1 MTDKLLV
8 IILIVIL
15 LGTRTID
22 RRMRDEM
29 QNLYPKLFGKKV
41 TKCSEYINCD
51 LQKSCPSLSDH
62 NCVYILHICSCP
74 KCGS

>member
-1 MTDKLLV
+1 V
-8 IILIVIL
+8 IVIV

-41 TKCSEYINCD
+41 TRRCVTSNSDVVDDNDDKC
-51 LQKSCPSLSDH
+51 
-62 NCVYILHICSCP
+62 
-74 KCGS
+74 